1 MLRKNKKRYMIEDIL
16 EEATPKLIKK
26 VKTEPKTKLE
36 ISSDKELLEE
46 FINNMNLESNNLIDI
61 ESIDPEIKLDK
72 YLWIIRQKEIELNKC
87 KAIAE
92 VSLNRTQNWLEKK
105 EQSINSTIEFL
116 TNQMQNYLNQNSLN
130 KLSLPNGSIGF
141 RKQPDS
147 IEITDEELFL
157 TTAASELLR
166 HLPEKFEADLKSIKE
181 YIKTTSEIPA
191 GVELKSKDPKFYYK
205 LSEV

>member
-1 MLRKNKKRYMIEDIL
+1 MIEDIL

-26 VKTEPKTKLE
+26 VKTESKTKLE

-46 FINNMNLESNNLIDI
+46 FINNMDLESNNLIDI

-157 TTAASELLR
+157 TTAASELLK
-166 HLPEKFEADLKSIKE
+166 HVPEKFEADLKSIKE

>member
-26 VKTEPKTKLE
+26 VKTESKTKLE

-46 FINNMNLESNNLIDI
+46 FINNMDLESNNLIDI

-157 TTAASELLR
+157 TTAASELLK
-166 HLPEKFEADLKSIKE
+166 HVPEKFEADLKSIKE

>member
-1 MLRKNKKRYMIEDIL
+1 MIEDIL

>member
-1 MLRKNKKRYMIEDIL
+1 MIEDIL

-46 FINNMNLESNNLIDI
+46 FINNMDLESNNLIDI

-116 TNQMQNYLNQNSLN
+116 TNQMRNYLNQNSLN

-157 TTAASELLR
+157 TTAASELLK
-166 HLPEKFEADLKSIKE
+166 HVPEKFEADLKSIKE
-181 YIKTTSEIPA
+181 YIKTTSEIPD

>member
-1 MLRKNKKRYMIEDIL
+1 MIEDIL
-16 EEATPKLIKK
+16 EEAVPKNYLKK
-26 VKTEPKTKLE
+26 IQSETNGKTKL
-36 ISSDKELLEE
+36 SSDKELLEE
-46 FINNMNLESNNLIDI
+46 FLNSMDLESNNINDF
-61 ESIDPEIKLDK
+61 ESIAPEIRLDK
-72 YLWIIRQKEIELNKC
+72 YLWVIRQKELELCKC
-87 KAIAE
+87 KALAE
-92 VSLNRTQNWLEKK
+92 ESINRTQNWIDKK

-116 TNQMQNYLNQNSLN
+116 TNQMRNYLNQNSLN

-157 TTAASELLR
+157 TTAASELLK
-166 HLPEKFEADLKSIKE
+166 HVPEKFEADLKSIKE

-205 LSEV
+205 LREV

>member
-1 MLRKNKKRYMIEDIL
+1 MIEDIL
-16 EEATPKLIKK
+16 EESIPKNYLKK
-26 VKTEPKTKLE
+26 IQSETNGKTKL
-36 ISSDKELLEE
+36 SSDKELLEE
-46 FINNMNLESNNLIDI
+46 FLNSMDLESSNLIDI
-61 ESIDPEIKLDK
+61 ESVAPEIRLDK
-72 YLWIIRQKEIELNKC
+72 YLWVIRQKELELCKC
-87 KAIAE
+87 KALAE
-92 VSLNRTQNWLEKK
+92 ESINRTQGWLEKK
-105 EQSINSTIEFL
+105 EHTINSTIEFL
-116 TNQMQNYLNQNSLN
+116 SAQMRNYLNQNSLN

-157 TTAASELLR
+157 TTAASELLK